1 MDNGDA
7 LYARIAE
14 LEKENEMLETQT
26 GDLWELA
33 SYYLIDGNQ
42 VIDHLIEMRGESYVK
57 EVFAE
62 DYEAYKAEKESDSD
76 EESDEGPKKDK
87 VNASPSAQQFCRDNG
102 LDITKFTGSGV
113 EGRIILKDVKG
124 K

>member
-1 MDNGDA
+1 MMTRSMT
-7 LYARIAE
+7 RIAE

-57 EVFAE
+57 EVFDE
-62 DYEAYKAEKESDSD
+62 DYEDYKEDNEDEDSD
-76 EESDEGPKKDK
+76 DEEEDEQD
-87 VNASPSAQQFCRDNG
+87 
-102 LDITKFTGSGV
+102 
-113 EGRIILKDVKG
+113 E
-124 K
+124 